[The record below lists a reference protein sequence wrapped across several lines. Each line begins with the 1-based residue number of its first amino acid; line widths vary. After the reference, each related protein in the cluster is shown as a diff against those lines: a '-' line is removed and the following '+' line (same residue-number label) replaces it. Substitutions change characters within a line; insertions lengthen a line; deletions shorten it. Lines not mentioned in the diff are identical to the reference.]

1 MISGYPYGMNQR
13 KVFDTQIMKLRACFR
28 VLPDHRSGTNTQY
41 KIEDGASAAFS
52 VFFSQS
58 PSFLAHQRL
67 LEKKKGKS
75 NLQSLFAVAKIP
87 SDNQIRNLLDPL
99 SPDLLSALFFD
110 TIKTLQA
117 EGEME
122 QYRGYAGRILISNDG
137 TETVSSQKIDCDEC
151 SHRSLQNG
159 HTHYFH
165 SAILPVI
172 VKSGERRVLP
182 LAPEFITPQAEYDKQ
197 DCERAAMKR
206 WVEKHQDFLKRDRYR
221 MLGDDLYA
229 NQPMCATFLDAGL
242 GFTLV
247 CKRDS
252 HVELYKTVD
261 FLAANNLVGELEERH
276 WNGRYYEIHRYR
288 FVNEVPL
295 RAEDP
300 LMVNW
305 FEITIIN
312 ESTGER
318 VYFNSFITMDKVDA
332 GNVVEL
338 AEEGRTRWKSENE
351 TNNTLK
357 NQGYNLEHN
366 FGHGKEHLA
375 NFLTT
380 LNLLAFLLHT
390 TLAFLDEE
398 YQALRRELVVRKE
411 FFNDIRALLRYMVF
425 DSWDNLLLF
434 MLRALEVPEY
444 MS

>member
-1 MISGYPYGMNQR
+1 MNQR
-13 KVFDTQIMKLRACFR
+13 KVFDTQILKLRACFQD
-28 VLPDHRSGTNTQY
+28 LPDHRRGNNTQY
-41 KIEDGASAAFS
+41 EIEDAASAAFS

-75 NLQSLFAVAKIP
+75 NLQSLFAIKKIP

-99 SPDLLSALFFD
+99 SPELLAPLFFD
-110 TIKTLQA
+110 TIETLEA

-122 QYRGYAGRILISNDG
+122 SYRGYDDRILISNDG
-137 TETVSSQKIDCDEC
+137 TETVSSQKIDCPEC
-151 SHRSLQNG
+151 SQRSLQNS
-159 HTHYFH
+159 HTHHFH

-172 VKSGERRVLP
+172 VKSGEKRVLP
-182 LAPEFITPQAEYDKQ
+182 LAPEFITPQPEYDKQ
-197 DCERAAMKR
+197 DSERAAMKR
-206 WVEKHQDFLKRDRYR
+206 WIEKHQDFLKKGRYT

-229 NQPMCATFLDAGL
+229 NQPMCKAFIDAGL
-242 GFTLV
+242 GFILV
-247 CKRDS
+247 CKPDS
-252 HVELYKTVD
+252 HIELYKTVN
-261 FLAANNLVGELEERH
+261 FLAGNHLVEELEERH
-276 WNGRYYEIHRYR
+276 WNGRYHEIHRYR

-295 RAEDP
+295 RSEDP

-305 FEITIIN
+305 LEITILN

-318 VYFNSFITMDKVDA
+318 VYFNSFITMYEVTA

-375 NFLTT
+375 NFLTS

-425 DSWDNLLLF
+425 ESWTDLLLF
-434 MLRALEVPEY
+434 MLRALEVPQY

>member
-1 MISGYPYGMNQR
+1 MNKR
-13 KVFDTQIMKLRACFR
+13 KVFDTQILKLRECFSA
-28 VLPDHRSGTNTQY
+28 LPDHRTGNNKQY
-41 KIEDGASAAFS
+41 QIEDAASAAFS

-67 LEKKKGKS
+67 LAKKKGKS
-75 NLQSLFAVAKIP
+75 NVQSLFSVEKIP

-99 SPDLLSALFFD
+99 SPELLSPLFFD
-110 TIKTLQA
+110 TIDTLKA

-122 QYRGYAGRILISNDG
+122 QYRGYDNRLLISNDG
-137 TETVSSQKIDCDEC
+137 TETISSQKINCPEC
-151 SHRSLQNG
+151 SHRTLKNG
-159 HTHYFH
+159 HVHHFH

-172 VKSGERRVLP
+172 VKSGEKRVLP
-182 LAPEFITPQAEYDKQ
+182 LAPEFITPQEEYEKQ

-206 WVEKHQDFLKRDRYR
+206 WTEKHKDFLEKDRYT

-229 NQPMCATFLDAGL
+229 NQPMCEAFLDAGL
-242 GFTLV
+242 GFILV
-247 CKRDS
+247 CKPDS

-261 FLAANNLVGELEERH
+261 FLAGNNLVEELEERH

-288 FVNEVPL
+288 FVNGVPL
-295 RAEDP
+295 RAENP

-305 FEITIIN
+305 FEITILN

-318 VYFNSFITMDKVDA
+318 VYFNSFITMYEVNA
-332 GNVVEL
+332 SNVVEL

-351 TNNTLK
+351 ANNTLK
-357 NQGYNLEHN
+357 NQGYNLAHN

-398 YQALRRELVVRKE
+398 YQALRRELVVRRD

-425 DSWDNLLLF
+425 DSWTNLLLF
-434 MLRALEVPEY
+434 MLHALEVPEY
-444 MS
+444 MN

>member
-1 MISGYPYGMNQR
+1 MNRR
-13 KVFDTQIMKLRACFR
+13 KVFDTQIVKLRECFSE
-28 VLPDHRSGTNTQY
+28 LPDYRKGNNTQY
-41 KIEDGASAAFS
+41 EIEDAASAAFS

-67 LEKKKGKS
+67 LEKKKGRS
-75 NLQSLFAVAKIP
+75 NLQSLFAVKKIP

-99 SPDLLSALFFD
+99 SPSLLAPLFFD
-110 TIKTLQA
+110 TIETLEA
-117 EGEME
+117 EGEIE
-122 QYRGYAGRILISNDG
+122 QYRGYDSRILISNDG
-137 TETVSSQKIDCDEC
+137 TETVSSQKIDCPEC
-151 SHRSLQNG
+151 SHHSLKNG

-182 LAPEFITPQAEYDKQ
+182 LAPEFITPQDGHEKQ

-206 WVEKHQDFLKRDRYR
+206 WIEKHKDFLEKDRYT

-229 NQPMCATFLDAGL
+229 NQPMCEAFLDAGL

-247 CKRDS
+247 CKPDS

-261 FLAANNLVGELEERH
+261 FLAGNDLVEELEERH

-300 LMVNW
+300 LIVNW

-318 VYFNSFITMDKVDA
+318 VYFNSFITMYEVNA
-332 GNVVEL
+332 SNVVEL

-351 TNNTLK
+351 ANNTLK

-366 FGHGKEHLA
+366 FGHGKEHLV
-375 NFLTT
+375 NFLTS

-398 YQALRRELVVRKE
+398 YQALRRELVVRRD

-425 DSWDNLLLF
+425 ESWTDLLLF
-434 MLRALEVPEY
+434 MLRALEVPQY

>member
-1 MISGYPYGMNQR
+1 MNQR
-13 KVFDTQIMKLRACFR
+13 KVFDTQILKLRACFQD
-28 VLPDHRSGTNTQY
+28 LPDHRSGRNTQY
-41 KIEDGASAAFS
+41 EIEDAASAAFS

-67 LEKKKGKS
+67 LAKKKGRS
-75 NLQSLFAVAKIP
+75 NVQSLFSVAKIP

-99 SPDLLSALFFD
+99 SPELLSRLFFD
-110 TIKTLQA
+110 TIETLKA

-122 QYRGYAGRILISNDG
+122 QYRGYGGRILISNDG
-137 TETVSSQKIDCDEC
+137 TETVSSQEIDCAAC

-172 VKSGERRVLP
+172 VRAGERRVLP

-197 DCERAAMKR
+197 DCERTAMKR
-206 WVEKHQDFLKRDRYR
+206 WLEKHQDFLKKDDYR
-221 MLGDDLYA
+221 VLGDDLYA
-229 NQPMCATFLDAGL
+229 NQPMCEAFLAAGL

-261 FLAANNLVGELEERH
+261 FLAANELVEELEERH
-276 WNGRYYEIHRYR
+276 WNGRYHEIHHYR
-288 FVNEVPL
+288 FANEVPL

-305 FEITIIN
+305 LEITIVN

-318 VYFNSFITMDKVDA
+318 DYFNSFITTDEVEES
-332 GNVVEL
+332 NVVEL
-338 AEEGRTRWKSENE
+338 TEEGRTRWKSENE
-351 TNNTLK
+351 ANNTLK
-357 NQGYNLEHN
+357 NHGYNLEHN

-390 TLAFLDEE
+390 TLAFLDED

-425 DSWDNLLLF
+425 DSWSDLLLF
-434 MLRALEVPEY
+434 MLRALEVPQY